1 MSSNFILTKNS
12 HVDRLL
18 FLLINTI
25 IKYTYIMYNKILI
38 IMLKWMKL
46 NWLLA
51 MNSLLL
57 TRFFFNKM
65 QLKIPDLSCQHLLEL
80 IKQISRY
87 NFFPCNIT
95 DTLTILSTLFL
106 FVFPL
111 YFGIWIFYFCTFWK
125 NISSVVDT
133 REV

>member
-18 FLLINTI
+18 FLLINAIDKYNYI
-25 IKYTYIMYNKILI
+25 ISNIILI

-65 QLKIPDLSCQHLLEL
+65 QLKIPDLSWQHLLEL

-95 DTLTILSTLFL
+95 DTLTII
-106 FVFPL
+106 
-111 YFGIWIFYFCTFWK
+111 YI
-125 NISSVVDT
+125 ISICFSPTAVATKIRTHLSVVIG
-133 REV
+133 VISFKLGY